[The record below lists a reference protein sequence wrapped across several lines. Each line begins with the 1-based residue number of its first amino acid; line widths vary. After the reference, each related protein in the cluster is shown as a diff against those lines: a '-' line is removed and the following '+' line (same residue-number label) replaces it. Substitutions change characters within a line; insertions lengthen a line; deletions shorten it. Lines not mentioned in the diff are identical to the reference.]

1 MMMLTITAC
10 GQSAQGDIDQDAL
23 AKIAGDYRVVAQ
35 ESDNDEDYVGGWW
48 FMSIGQFEELAEGKP
63 YLTIYDCEAGN
74 PGVEG
79 PILEL
84 DGSQIKID
92 CSEYQDELPS
102 AHWALDKGGKT
113 LTVQYQLTD
122 NGIELTN
129 NDFTITFDKE

>member
-10 GQSAQGDIDQDAL
+10 GQPAQGDIDKDAL

-35 ESDNDEDYVGGWW
+35 ESDVDEDYVGGWW
-48 FMSIGQFEELAEGKP
+48 FMSIGQFEGIADKKP

-102 AHWALDKGGKT
+102 AHWELDKNDV

-122 NGIELTN
+122 SGIELTN
-129 NDFTITFDKE
+129 NEFTIAFDRE